1 MLPFED
7 RFTRQR
13 QLREV
18 GLAGQQRIEASRV
31 VVGSAVA
38 DTVAAD
44 YLRRAGVHVEIDPRN
59 AFVAETGPEVARARA
74 VCAFSAP
81 ADYLAGTLTALG
93 HLRSVLGVGDG
104 HATAAGKAEELAKG

>member
-7 RFTRQR
+7 RLTRQR

-18 GLAGQQRIEASRV
+18 GLAGQQRIEASQV

-44 YLRRAGVHVEIDPRN
+44 YLRRAGVHVEVSPAN
-59 AFVAETGPEVARARA
+59 AFVVDSGAHMARARA
-74 VCAFSAP
+74 VCAFSGP
-81 ADYLAGTLTALG
+81 VDYLAGTLAALG
-93 HLRSVLGVGDG
+93 HLRAALGVAGANGTTADKTGDR
-104 HATAAGKAEELAKG
+104 AER